1 MGKGNVLTLRLQRSV
16 LCCEVWN
23 LWERDQPVGILVVQQ
38 YTGGHM
44 DNVIQDCV
52 TFFDIFVFFVAVR
65 KTVRKSAINGC
76 NNG

>member
-1 MGKGNVLTLRLQRSV
+1 VRR
-16 LCCEVWN
+16 WN

-44 DNVIQDCV
+44 DNVIHDCV

-65 KTVRKSAINGC
+65 KTVRKSAINRC

>member
-1 MGKGNVLTLRLQRSV
+1 MRR
-16 LCCEVWN
+16 WN
-23 LWERDQPVGILVVQQ
+23 LWERDQPGGILVVQQ

-44 DNVIQDCV
+44 DTVIQDCV

-65 KTVRKSAINGC
+65 KIVRKSASNRC